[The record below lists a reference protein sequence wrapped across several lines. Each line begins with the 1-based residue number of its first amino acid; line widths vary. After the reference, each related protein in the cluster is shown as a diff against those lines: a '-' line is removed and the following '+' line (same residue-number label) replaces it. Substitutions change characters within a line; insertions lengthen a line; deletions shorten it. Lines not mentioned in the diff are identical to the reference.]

1 MFRIAGATGPLAA
14 RFSLRRR
21 AAGMRGARVIDVAG
35 LRSQFDSADALGTK
49 EWMQWNR
56 LDRYDPA
63 VLPR

>member
-14 RFSLRRR
+14 RSLRRR
-21 AAGMRGARVIDVAG
+21 ATAMRGARVIDVAG
-35 LRSQFDSADALGTK
+35 LRTQLDSADALGTK

>member
-1 MFRIAGATGPLAA
+1 MFRIAGATGPLAP
-14 RFSLRRR
+14 RSLRRR
-21 AAGMRGARVIDVAG
+21 ATAMRGARVIDVVG
-35 LRSQFDSADALGTK
+35 LRTQLDSADALGTK

>member
-1 MFRIAGATGPLAA
+1 MFRIAGATGTLAA
-14 RFSLRRR
+14 RSLRRR
-21 AAGMRGARVIDVAG
+21 AAGMRGARVIDVVG
-35 LRSQFDSADALGTK
+35 LRTQLDSADALGTK